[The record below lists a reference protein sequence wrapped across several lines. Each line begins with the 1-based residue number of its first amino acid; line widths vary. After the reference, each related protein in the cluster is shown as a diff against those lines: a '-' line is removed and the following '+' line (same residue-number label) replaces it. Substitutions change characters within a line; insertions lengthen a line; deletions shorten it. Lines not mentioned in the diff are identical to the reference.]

1 MYLSQLLSLCRGHT
15 ENGEDS
21 TLRIMILF
29 LFLLVS
35 SLRVVMKKC
44 SSSGGEEA
52 VGATV
57 PCNEP
62 TVRRGSMEEA
72 VDVPLPQANT
82 FPKDLDRRD
91 VAISLNSCTHKQD
104 LIKESHASLE
114 ELRLSPEPEPTPFA
128 PFFGDGE
135 HLGHSPVAVPSS
147 KLPTTFSSPG
157 GPSKPKKSKNSQ
169 ELQKEQEQVRENV
182 FAIWATRAFF
192 FVLPCLRLCSHEEK
206 DVFRFRTF
214 SPCYRIRCL
223 DDIQFCLSSERK

>member
-82 FPKDLDRRD
+82 FPKDVDHRD

-114 ELRLSPEPEPTPFA
+114 ELWLSPEPEPTPFA

-192 FVLPCLRLCSHEEK
+192 LSCLA
-206 DVFRFRTF
+206 
-214 SPCYRIRCL
+214 
-223 DDIQFCLSSERK
+223 